1 MVLGVNINDTN
12 DTNVTNTNTTDTN
25 VTDINASYTNVE
37 ENNDATNL
45 DGSSD
50 EETMKK
56 MICQHTMS
64 RKLIAILI
72 VRIVT

>member
-12 DTNVTNTNTTDTN
+12 STNATNTSDTN
-25 VTDINASYTNVE
+25 VTDINASDTNVE
-37 ENNDATNL
+37 EKNDATNL

-56 MICQHTMS
+56 ILCQHTMS
-64 RKLIAILI
+64 RKLMVIIII
-72 VRIVT
+72 VRRVT